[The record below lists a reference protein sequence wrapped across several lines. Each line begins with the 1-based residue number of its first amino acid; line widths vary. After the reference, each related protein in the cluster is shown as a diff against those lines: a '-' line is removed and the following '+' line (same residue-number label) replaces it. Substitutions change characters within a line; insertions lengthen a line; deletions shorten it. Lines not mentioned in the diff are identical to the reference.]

1 MFCAGDLQ
9 RGGPDACQGDSG
21 GPAIAR
27 IDGRYTLIGNLRGNQ
42 IASVNSISIIQMV
55 RGRFIEPII

>member
-27 IDGRYTLIGNLRGNQ
+27 IDGRYTLIGNLRVNQ
-42 IASVNSISIIQMV
+42 IVSVNSMSIIHKV

>member
-27 IDGRYTLIGNLRGNQ
+27 IDGRYTLIGNLRVKQ
-42 IASVNSISIIQMV
+42 IVNVNNISTIK
-55 RGRFIEPII
+55 

>member
-27 IDGRYTLIGNLRGNQ
+27 IDGRYTLIGNLRFNQ
-42 IASVNSISIIQMV
+42 TVSVNSMSI
-55 RGRFIEPII
+55 

>member
-21 GPAIAR
+21 GPAVAR
-27 IDGRYTLIGNLRGNQ
+27 IDGRYTLIGNLRVKQ
-42 IASVNSISIIQMV
+42 ILSVNNMSNITN
-55 RGRFIEPII
+55 GTGTFY